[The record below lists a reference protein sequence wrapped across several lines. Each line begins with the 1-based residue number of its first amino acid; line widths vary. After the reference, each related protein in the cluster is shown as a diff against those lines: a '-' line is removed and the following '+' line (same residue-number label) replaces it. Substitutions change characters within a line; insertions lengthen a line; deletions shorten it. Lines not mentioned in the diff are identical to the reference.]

1 MCEEN
6 AATVVIPPFDEATV
20 RGVLRQSGHESNA
33 DDSKEIAN
41 NAKKIEN
48 EGRTTMNTSQI
59 ECPRG
64 RSPLTVLIGVA
75 ATALAVV
82 FDAAEDEPLHVT
94 VESDEDVTE
103 DETHRT
109 RDDEVG
115 GR

>member
-1 MCEEN
+1 VYEEN
-6 AATVVIPPFDEATV
+6 AVAVVIPPFDEATV
-20 RGVLRQSGHESNA
+20 RGVLRPSGRDSNA
-33 DDSKEIAN
+33 DDSKEVVT
-41 NAKKIEN
+41 NAKEIEN
-48 EGRTTMNTSQI
+48 EGRTTMNTSQT
-59 ECPRG
+59 ERPRG
-64 RSPLTVLIGVA
+64 RNPLTTLVGVA

-94 VESDEDVTE
+94 VESDEDVTD

>member
-1 MCEEN
+1 VYEEN
-6 AATVVIPPFDEATV
+6 AVAVVIPPFDEATV
-20 RGVLRQSGHESNA
+20 RGVLRPSERDSNA
-33 DDSKEIAN
+33 DDSKEIIV
-41 NAKKIEN
+41 NAKETEN
-48 EGRTTMNTSQI
+48 RSRATMNTFQT
-59 ECPRG
+59 ERLRG
-64 RSPLTVLIGVA
+64 HDPLMMLVGVA

-94 VESDEDVTE
+94 VESDEDVTD